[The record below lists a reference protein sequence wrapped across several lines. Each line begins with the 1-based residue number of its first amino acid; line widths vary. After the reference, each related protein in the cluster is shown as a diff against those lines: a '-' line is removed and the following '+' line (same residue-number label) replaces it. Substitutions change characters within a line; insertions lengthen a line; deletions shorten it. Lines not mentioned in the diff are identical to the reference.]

1 MDANQKN
8 TNMGTVVILLCLG
21 LVAGVLSGLVGI
33 GGGVVI
39 VPALIYYLGYTQ
51 HQAQGTVLFMFLL
64 PIGILGVF
72 NYYQAGHVEWKT
84 AVIMGSTFVIG
95 SYFGS
100 KLSISIDQLMVKRIF
115 GVIILLL
122 SLKMI
127 FGK

>member
-1 MDANQKN
+1 MQQKN
-8 TNMGTVVILLCLG
+8 INMGTLVILLCLG
-21 LVAGVLSGLVGI
+21 LVAGILSGLVGI
-33 GGGVVI
+33 GGGIVI
-39 VPALIYYLGYTQ
+39 VPALVYFMGYSQ

-72 NYYQAGHVEWKT
+72 NYYQAGYIEWKT
-84 AVIMGSTFVIG
+84 ALVMGSTFVIG

-100 KLSISIDQLMVKRIF
+100 KLSISIDQAMLKKVF

>member
-1 MDANQKN
+1 
-8 TNMGTVVILLCLG
+8 MGTLVILLCLG
-21 LVAGVLSGLVGI
+21 LIAGMLSGLVGI
-33 GGGVVI
+33 GGGIVI
-39 VPALIYYLGYTQ
+39 VPALIYFMGYSQ

-72 NYYQAGHVEWKT
+72 NYYQAGYIEWKT
-84 AVIMGSTFVIG
+84 ALVMGSTFIIG

-100 KLSISIDQLMVKRIF
+100 KLSISIDQVMLRKVF
-115 GVIILLL
+115 GVIIFLL